1 MKKIL
6 VIDDDRYMCDL
17 IVNSL
22 EQMGFRA
29 EGTYF
34 GKSGMKMI
42 ADKPYDMVLCDYRL
56 PETNGLEVL
65 RFTRKKSPATR
76 VVIITAYADI
86 RIAVSLMK
94 EGAFD
99 YVTKPLQMEE
109 VRALIKKAQTPPV
122 LHTPEDFMEE
132 FIVGDSPEIKEVM
145 QHVDAVGPTDIS
157 VLIEGETGSGKEYV
171 ARAIHY
177 ASNRRDMPFIAVDCG
192 ALPTEL
198 ANSELFGHVKGAFT
212 GAIKDKTGYF
222 EEAKGGTIFL
232 DEVGNL
238 PHENQVKLLR
248 ALQERVITR
257 VGDFTRIPI
266 DVRVIAASNEELIG
280 AVKENR
286 FREDLYHRLN
296 GFAIKLPALRERG
309 DDIFI
314 FANHFREKANHSFGK
329 SVKEIE
335 PALKKLFKE
344 YSWPGN
350 IRELQNV
357 VNRCVLLSQGDTLE
371 VGTVPEEM
379 LQEQHHADSSG
390 SDRGG
395 ESRADGQLREATLEA
410 EKEAI
415 IKALARAR
423 YNKSKA
429 AKILDIDRK
438 TLYNKIREYNIDLS
452 GNG

>member
-1 MKKIL
+1 
-6 VIDDDRYMCDL
+6 
-17 IVNSL
+17 
-22 EQMGFRA
+22 
-29 EGTYF
+29 
-34 GKSGMKMI
+34 
-42 ADKPYDMVLCDYRL
+42 
-56 PETNGLEVL
+56 
-65 RFTRKKSPATR
+65 
-76 VVIITAYADI
+76 
-86 RIAVSLMK
+86 
-94 EGAFD
+94 
-99 YVTKPLQMEE
+99 
-109 VRALIKKAQTPPV
+109 
-122 LHTPEDFMEE
+122 
-132 FIVGDSPEIKEVM
+132 M

-177 ASNRRDMPFIAVDCG
+177 ASKRRDMPFIAVDCG

-212 GAIKDKTGYF
+212 GAIKDKAGYF

-266 DVRVIAASNEELIG
+266 DVRVLAASNEELIG

-296 GFAIKLPALRERG
+296 GFAIKLPPLRERG
-309 DDIFI
+309 EDIFI
-314 FANHFREKANHSFGK
+314 FANHFREKANQAFGK

-335 PALKKLFKE
+335 PALEKLFTQ

-357 VNRCVLLSQGDTLE
+357 VNRCVLLSRGDTLE
-371 VGTVPEEM
+371 VQTVPEEM

-415 IKALARAR
+415 IKALTRAR